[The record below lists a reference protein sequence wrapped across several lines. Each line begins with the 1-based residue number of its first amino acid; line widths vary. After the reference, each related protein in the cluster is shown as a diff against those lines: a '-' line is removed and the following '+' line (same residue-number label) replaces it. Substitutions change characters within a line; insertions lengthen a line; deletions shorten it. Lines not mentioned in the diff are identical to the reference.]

1 MFPDAH
7 EREIKQQQLS
17 HEDKVALLFEE
28 GTTLKI
34 PSQTAWAGFGPIG
47 AASTAAASGE
57 DDFLPTKLKPT
68 DVATWV
74 RVDELMQD
82 HCAPVAPADPSC
94 VRSGVRR
101 DCRQKLSQRVQTR

>member
-7 EREIKQQQLS
+7 ERETKQQQLS

-47 AASTAAASGE
+47 AASTAAASGKN
-57 DDFLPTKLKPT
+57 DFLPKQMQPT

-74 RVDELMQD
+74 RVDELI
-82 HCAPVAPADPSC
+82 
-94 VRSGVRR
+94 
-101 DCRQKLSQRVQTR
+101 